1 MRLYFQ
7 KLYPE
12 SILPTFGHDD
22 FNNAGFDFYSLHDIT
37 IAPHGFAI
45 IGTGVAWDGVR
56 ATSNFC
62 QPCREKC
69 YIEVRARSGL
79 VFKDNIEGTCAGI
92 IDSGFSGEI
101 KYKVFNKNGL
111 PFVIKKGDRFAQG
124 IFHVVPMF
132 EIVETD
138 TIAETSRGDKGFG
151 SSGK

>member
-1 MRLYFQ
+1 MQLYFK

-22 FNNAGFDFYSLHDIT
+22 INNAGFDFYSLHDIT
-37 IAPHGFAI
+37 IAPLGFAI
-45 IGTGVAWDGVR
+45 IGTGVAWDGMQ
-56 ATSNFC
+56 ATGDFC
-62 QPCREKC
+62 TPSEKC

-101 KYKVFNKNGL
+101 KYKVFNKNEF
-111 PFVIKKGDRFAQG
+111 PFIIKKGDRFAQG
-124 IFHVVPMF
+124 IFHVEPLF
-132 EIVETD
+132 DIEETT
-138 TIAETSRGDKGFG
+138 TIEETSRGDQGFG

>member
-1 MRLYFQ
+1 MQKLFFK

-22 FNNAGFDFYSLHDIT
+22 NGNAGFDFYSLHDIT
-37 IAPHGFAI
+37 IAPHGYAI
-45 IGTGVAWDGVR
+45 IGTGVAWDGMR
-56 ATSNFC
+56 ATKDFC
-62 QPCREKC
+62 WKNEKC

-79 VFKDNIEGTCAGI
+79 VFKDNVEGTCAGI
-92 IDSGFSGEI
+92 IDSGFCGEI
-101 KYKVFNKNGL
+101 KYKLFNKNEY
-111 PFVIKKGDRFAQG
+111 PFVIRKGERFAQG

-132 EIVETD
+132 DIAETN